1 MADHGMI
8 WLTLHLLAQP
18 FVQFATFSGRA
29 REAEFWLFILSLL
42 IILNVTSLLME
53 SVLRHGN
60 GPHIFAY
67 IEEHRRDDSFF
78 RFEYGGEWNHA
89 DK

>member
-8 WLTLHLLAQP
+8 WLTLHLLARP

-29 REAEFWLFILSLL
+29 CEAEFWLFILSLL

-53 SVLRHGN
+53 GVLRHGN
-60 GPHIFAY
+60 GPHKFAY
-67 IEEHRRDDSFF
+67 IEEHMRDDSFF
-78 RFEYGGEWNHA
+78 RFEYGDEWNHA